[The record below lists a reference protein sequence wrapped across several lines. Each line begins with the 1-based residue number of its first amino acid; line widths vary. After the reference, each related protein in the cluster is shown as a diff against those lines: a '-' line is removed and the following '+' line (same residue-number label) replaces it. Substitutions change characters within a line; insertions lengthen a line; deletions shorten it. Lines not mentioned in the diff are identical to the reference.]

1 MEIFTRKT
9 RQFVNDDFV
18 LKNWQ
23 DIESYYTELSNRAL
37 HNTDDILA
45 WLSDRSETDSIIDE
59 EYRWRYI
66 RQTCDT
72 ENEQYKHEYEDFIQ
86 HVMPNWMLLTNDLN
100 KKLANNPHTEQLDKD
115 RFFIYLRGLK
125 KQIEIFREENIP
137 LTQQIQLLSQ
147 EYGTIIGAMTIE
159 HDGQEYTMPQAAVML
174 QNQDRVLRKEIFDK
188 IAERRLRDK
197 QKLNNLFDELLKLR
211 HQMALNAGYKNFRDY
226 MFDALGR
233 FDYGVKESEQFHQA
247 VLDEVTPMLNS
258 FYAERKQALGISSLQ
273 PYDLEV
279 DIHNEP
285 PLKPFET
292 EEELIQKSVQCLHET
307 DAYFAECIEVMNNMK
322 HLDLESRKGKAP
334 GGYNMTL
341 PELGVPFIFMNA
353 AGTQSDVETIVH
365 EAGHAV
371 HSFLTRDLP
380 YNFDQEI
387 TSENA
392 ELASMSMELMS
403 FDGLSYFYDEHN
415 KKRAI
420 RNHLKRIIG
429 IMPWIA
435 LVDKFQHWIY
445 LHPGQ
450 TAEERESK
458 WQEMHGQFY
467 GNVLDWKDY
476 DELQKI
482 FWHKQ
487 LHIFEVPF
495 YYIEYG
501 IAQLGAIG
509 VWRNYKQDKQKA
521 IQQYKEAL
529 ALGYTKTL
537 PEIYRT
543 AGVAFHFDRAY
554 VKELMQFI
562 MDEIS
567 KV

>member
-1 MEIFTRKT
+1 
-9 RQFVNDDFV
+9 
-18 LKNWQ
+18 
-23 DIESYYTELSNRAL
+23 
-37 HNTDDILA
+37 
-45 WLSDRSETDSIIDE
+45 
-59 EYRWRYI
+59 
-66 RQTCDT
+66 
-72 ENEQYKHEYEDFIQ
+72 
-86 HVMPNWMLLTNDLN
+86 MPNWMLLTNDLN
-100 KKLANNPHTEQLDKD
+100 KKLANNPHTEHLNQE

-147 EYGTIIGAMTIE
+147 EYGSIIGAMTIE
-159 HDGQEYTMPQAAVML
+159 HAGQEYTMPQAAVML
-174 QNQDRVLRKEIFDK
+174 QNQDRALRKMIFDK
-188 IAERRLRDK
+188 IAVRRLRDK
-197 QKLNNLFDELLKLR
+197 EKLNELFSEMLKLR

-247 VLDEVTPMLNS
+247 ILEEVTPMLNS
-258 FYAERKQALGISSLQ
+258 FYDERKQALGISSLQ

-292 EEELIQKSVQCLHET
+292 EEELIQKSVQCLQET
-307 DAYFAECIEVMNNMK
+307 DVYFAECIEVMNNMK

-445 LHPGQ
+445 LHPEH
-450 TAEERESK
+450 TIEEREAK
-458 WQEMHGQFY
+458 WQEMHSQFY
-467 GNVLDWKDY
+467 GNILDWKDY

-509 VWRNYKQDKQKA
+509 VWRNYKQDKQNA

-543 AGVAFHFDRAY
+543 AGVSFHFDRAY